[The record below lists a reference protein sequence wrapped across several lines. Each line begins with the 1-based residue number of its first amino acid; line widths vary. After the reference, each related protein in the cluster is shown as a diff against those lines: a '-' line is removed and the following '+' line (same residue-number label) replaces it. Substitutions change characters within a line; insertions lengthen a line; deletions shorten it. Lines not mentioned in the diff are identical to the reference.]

1 MLSIHTNPEAFAGL
15 RNLSA
20 VNTGLAERQQRVST
34 GLKVRGAVDDASNFA
49 ISQGL
54 RGEIRAI
61 DAIIQGLSNSKGI
74 ASVAMAGATAV
85 SDMMADIRK
94 KIVEGSNPANTTQQQ
109 QILQDDYEQ
118 MLAQMRT
125 VLENA
130 VFNGVNILIEV
141 AIPFNLALGSVND
154 VDTLAR
160 LDGGTLRLR
169 GQRVDVLYARLANED
184 ISSPANAMQALQAWE
199 DNLSLINNALGDL
212 GADTRALQFQVEN
225 LQAIRDEVSSG
236 LGNIVDADMAR
247 ESAAL
252 TAAQVQQQL
261 SVQTLNIAVSQPR
274 IIQSLFQS

>member
-1 MLSIHTNPEAFAGL
+1 LLSIHTNPEAFAGL